1 MQEAF
6 PTCQLQLYGRALLL
20 QVRME
25 KELAPLLAALE
36 DARKKVASEKKV
48 PSYGT
53 LKEWAQARADAL
65 TIAARGARRGDGTL
79 TPAQVEVDLSG
90 SLLSRVQPP
99 VTVHVKSTSSMCYQK
114 RAAMC
119 L

>member
-1 MQEAF
+1 
-6 PTCQLQLYGRALLL
+6 
-20 QVRME
+20 ME

-36 DARKKVASEKKV
+36 DAKKKVASEKKV

-65 TIAARGARRGDGTL
+65 TIAARGARRGDRML

-90 SLLSRVQPP
+90 SLFPGCSLLQGCMLNCPINVAFRIKQP
-99 VTVHVKSTSSMCYQK
+99 SC
-114 RAAMC
+114 C
-119 L
+119 

>member
-1 MQEAF
+1 
-6 PTCQLQLYGRALLL
+6 
-20 QVRME
+20 ME

-36 DARKKVASEKKV
+36 DARKKVATEKKV

-65 TIAARGARRGDGTL
+65 TIASRGARRGDGTL

-90 SLLSRVQPP
+90 SLLSRVHPP
-99 VTVHVKSTSSMCYQK
+99 AMVHVKMPRQCAIRREQQC
-114 RAAMC
+114 AFEWAC
-119 L
+119 